1 MCSGASGSAG
11 SECEC
16 ERRAGASWAGP
27 GRHHC
32 GDGVGRD
39 HETEEDQQQ
48 VKHEKHEKEEEEE
61 EEEEEDDDD
70 WL

>member
-32 GDGVGRD
+32 GNGAGRD
-39 HETEEDQQQ
+39 QETKEDQQQ
-48 VKHEKHEKEEEEE
+48 VKHEEHEE